1 MVQQKGMQKGMQQ
14 GRQEGRVEGLVEG
27 RQEAQ
32 REMARNMLAI
42 GIDNATIMQV
52 TGLTA
57 AELEQ
62 VRH

>member
-1 MVQQKGMQKGMQQ
+1 MTIAEQLEQKGMQKGMQQ
-14 GRQEGRVEGLVEG
+14 GRVEGLVEG

-42 GIDNATIMQV
+42 GIDHATIMQV

-57 AELEQ
+57 VLSI
-62 VRH
+62 H